1 MKPESSLLAE
11 SDSSSS
17 GSSGL
22 TSREFLEDLRVL
34 SLVSKPEVS
43 HLSPSSSLST
53 IWLRSQHLS
62 HRTKEMY
69 IFASMSC
76 DNVTGRHLSLIYL
89 NDCFSWTP
97 IPGKVWGGKEPTH
110 DINICI
116 CDVMWCDVTSSWS
129 VRTVWLAYRRG
140 QKRAVLHSGQTYRR
154 EIWEA
159 LCIFFR
165 RKLYHPGTKMRS
177 FSKSEFPYLSLK
189 FPWKPLFGMILR

>member
-116 CDVMWCDVTSSWS
+116 CDVMWCDVTWQVPDLSGLYDWPIGEVRNVPSYTAVRLIGGRSEKRS
-129 VRTVWLAYRRG
+129 VYSFVGSYTIQG
-140 QKRAVLHSGQTYRR
+140 QRWGLFLNQNSP
-154 EIWEA
+154 
-159 LCIFFR
+159 IF
-165 RKLYHPGTKMRS
+165 L
-177 FSKSEFPYLSLK
+177 
-189 FPWKPLFGMILR
+189 

>member
-116 CDVMWCDVTSSWS
+116 CDVMWCDVMWCDVTWQVPDLSGLYDWPIGEVRNVPSYTAVRLIGGRSEKRS
-129 VRTVWLAYRRG
+129 VYSFVGSYTIQG
-140 QKRAVLHSGQTYRR
+140 QRWGLFLNQNSP
-154 EIWEA
+154 
-159 LCIFFR
+159 IF
-165 RKLYHPGTKMRS
+165 L
-177 FSKSEFPYLSLK
+177 
-189 FPWKPLFGMILR
+189 